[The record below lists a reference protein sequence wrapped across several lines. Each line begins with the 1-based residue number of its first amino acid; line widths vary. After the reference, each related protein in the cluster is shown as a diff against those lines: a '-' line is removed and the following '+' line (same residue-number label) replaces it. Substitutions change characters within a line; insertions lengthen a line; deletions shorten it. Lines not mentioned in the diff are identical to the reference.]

1 MKFKEV
7 TTYEV
12 EECSFKD
19 MLDGTF
25 FAYPGSNEK
34 ESDLCMKI
42 DIDFYYNFSTGSL
55 ICFNEDI
62 NEGPDGYLCQT
73 EPVYTIEHIFPL
85 VKFINLPEEIKW
97 KKKTKEKVSKG
108 DIE

>member
-7 TTYEV
+7 TTHEV

-19 MLDGTF
+19 MLNGTF
-25 FAYPGSNEK
+25 FARPKTEK

-42 DIDFYYNFSTGSL
+42 DIDFYYNFSAGEL

-62 NEGPDGYLCQT
+62 NEGPDGYMCRR
-73 EPVYTIEHIFPL
+73 EVVYTIEHIFTL
-85 VKFINLPEEIKW
+85 AKILNLPEEITW

-108 DIE
+108 V